1 MKSVFVVL
9 LFLVLVGVVLA
20 GDVNESY
27 IVEGEVVVGEGVVV
41 EIPNDGFDTS
51 GDVADVEDDVLMT
64 GKVSFFDEEGSI
76 SWVYVL
82 GGVVVLVLLFLLFR
96 YWVFGGN

>member
-1 MKSVFVVL
+1 MKGVFVIL
-9 LFLVLVGVVLA
+9 LFLVLVGGVLA

-41 EIPNDGFDTS
+41 EVPNDGFDAS
-51 GDVADVEDDVLMT
+51 AVNKVDGDVLIT
-64 GKVSFFDEEGSI
+64 GKVSFFDREGSV

-96 YWVFGGN
+96 YWVFGAD